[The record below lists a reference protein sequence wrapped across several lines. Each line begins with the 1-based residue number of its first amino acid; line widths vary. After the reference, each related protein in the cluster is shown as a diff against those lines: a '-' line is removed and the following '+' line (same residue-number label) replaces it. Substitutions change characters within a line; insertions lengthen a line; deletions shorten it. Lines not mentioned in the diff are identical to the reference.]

1 MVASTLEW
9 VLSLNKRY
17 HKSFG
22 NSRNLENKMKTS
34 VVKDSATEV
43 FVSTRY

>member
-1 MVASTLEW
+1 MSV
-9 VLSLNKRY
+9 NKGTS
-17 HKSFG
+17 HFG